1 MPWWRRD
8 DRPGTLARVGARG
21 RHPSATRHSASG
33 WPVVLAGRTP
43 HGTPIALRPLAHA
56 DATEVLDVRR
66 VNAAWLAPWDAT
78 APAGHASPRTFA
90 ELVDLYEADGRAG
103 RALAFVV
110 TRDEVIVGQLTVSSI
125 VLGSFR
131 SCSAGYW
138 IARSSAG
145 LGIMPTAL
153 AMAADHCFDTL
164 GLHRIEV
171 NIRPENAASL
181 AVVRKLRFRDEGMRL
196 RMLHIDG
203 DWRDHRSFALTSEDL
218 QGGSVRSRLG

>member
-1 MPWWRRD
+1 M
-8 DRPGTLARVGARG
+8 
-21 RHPSATRHSASG
+21 
-33 WPVVLAGRTP
+33 VLAGRTP

-56 DATEVLDVRR
+56 DATEFLDVRR

-90 ELVDLYEADGRAG
+90 ELVDLYEAGIG
-103 RALAFVV
+103 M